1 MTHLII
7 DSDTIAFGCAATAED
22 DELWVATSRAND
34 FVENLIRLNNAT
46 SYELWLTGKGNFRY
60 NVYPEYKANRLEA
73 YRPKWEKSVK
83 DYLVDQWQANWSEG
97 CEADDMVGVSLCST
111 PGATIAHL
119 DKDIN
124 LIPGQHFNWEL
135 TRLGKVVREARHYFI
150 TEEEALRNFYT
161 QLLTGDVTDNIK
173 GVPGIGPK
181 KAEKLLQYATTEE
194 EMYNVCLDTYGSVE
208 EMEMN
213 ARCLWLWRKLNDN
226 VLDRWKQFGEG

>member
-7 DSDTIAFGCAATAED
+7 DADTIAFGCAATAED
-22 DELWVATSRAND
+22 SEDWVANSRAND
-34 FVENLIRLNNAT
+34 FVENLIRLNEAT

-60 NVYPEYKANRLEA
+60 NVYPEYKANRLDA

-83 DYLVDQWQANWSEG
+83 DFLVEQWQANWSEG
-97 CEADDMVGVSLCST
+97 CEADDMCGVRLVAT
-111 PGATIAHL
+111 PGAVVAHL

-124 LIPGQHFNWEL
+124 LIPGKHYNWEL

-150 TEEEALRNFYT
+150 TDEEALRNFYT

-181 KAEKLLQYATTEE
+181 KAEKLLQYALTEE
-194 EMYNVCLDTYGSVE
+194 EMFNVCRDTYASIE

-213 ARCLWLWRKLNDN
+213 ARCLWLWRKMNDN
-226 VLDRWKQFGEG
+226 VLDRWKEFGEG

>member
-111 PGATIAHL
+111 PGGVVAHL

-181 KAEKLLQYATTEE
+181 KAEKLLQWTTTEE
-194 EMYNVCLDTYGSVE
+194 DMFNVCRDTYGSVE

-213 ARCLWLWRKLNDN
+213 ARCLWLWRTLNDN
-226 VLDRWKQFGEG
+226 VLDRWKDYE